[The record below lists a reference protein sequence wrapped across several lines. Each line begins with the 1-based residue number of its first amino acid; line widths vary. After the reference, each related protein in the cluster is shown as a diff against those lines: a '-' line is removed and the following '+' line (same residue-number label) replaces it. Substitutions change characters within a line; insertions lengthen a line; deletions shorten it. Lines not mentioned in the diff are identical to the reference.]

1 MPDSGQSGPILLG
14 VLDSGVAA
22 GPGPSVADQAAFAPG
37 AEGTVERCILDAG
50 SLGHGT
56 AVARTILDRAPGV
69 ALLSAQVFR
78 YGRPGIPTVVA
89 AGLDW
94 LVESGARIVN
104 MSFGL
109 RNDRKALRAACSR
122 ALDRGALLVASAP
135 ARGPIVYPAA
145 YPGVIRVTGDARC
158 APGELSW
165 LGNERADFGACVG
178 GPGHRPHDAGAGA
191 SLAAAHFSG
200 ELARVLPQAAG
211 NRDALRLLRRSCCH
225 IGAERRGV

>member
-1 MPDSGQSGPILLG
+1 MPDSDPSEPIPLG

-22 GPGPSVADQAAFAPG
+22 GPDICVADQAAFAPG
-37 AEGTVERCILDAG
+37 SGGIVERCTLDTG
-50 SLGHGT
+50 NLDHGT
-56 AVARTILDRAPGV
+56 AVARTILDREPGV
-69 ALLSAQVFR
+69 VLLSAQVFR
-78 YGRPGIPTVVA
+78 HGRPGIPAVVA

-94 LVESGARIVN
+94 LVDSGARIVN

-109 RNDRKALRAACSR
+109 LHDRKALRAACGT
-122 ALDRGALLVASAP
+122 ALDRGVLLVASAP
-135 ARGPIVYPAA
+135 ARGPVVYPAA

-165 LGNERADFGACVG
+165 LGNVRADFGGCVG

-200 ELARVLPQAAG
+200 ELARVLSKTASS
-211 NRDALRLLRRSCCH
+211 REALTILRRSCSY
-225 IGAERRGV
+225 IGGERCGM

>member
-1 MPDSGQSGPILLG
+1 MPDSEQTGPIPLG
-14 VLDSGVAA
+14 VLDSGVAVRS
-22 GPGPSVADQAAFAPG
+22 GINVADQAAFAPG
-37 AEGTVERCILDAG
+37 PDGIVERCILDAG
-50 SLGHGT
+50 SLDHGT

-78 YGRPGIPTVVA
+78 YGRPGIPMVVA

-109 RNDRKALRAACSR
+109 RDDRKTLRAACSR

-135 ARGPIVYPAA
+135 ARGPVVYPAA

-178 GPGHRPHDAGAGA
+178 GPGHRPHDKGAGA

-200 ELARVLPQAAG
+200 ELARVLSKSTG
-211 NRDALRLLRRSCCH
+211 KREALRLLRQSCCH

>member
-1 MPDSGQSGPILLG
+1 MHDGETSAAIRLG

-22 GPGPSVADQAAFAPG
+22 SDLCVEDQAAFAARPG
-37 AEGTVERCILDAG
+37 GIVERCALDPC
-50 SLGHGT
+50 SVGHGNV
-56 AVARTILDRAPGV
+56 VARTIVRIAPGV

-78 YGRPGIPTVVA
+78 SGRPGIPAVVA

-94 LVESGARIVN
+94 LVASGAAIVN

-109 RNDRKALRAACSR
+109 LHDRAVLRDACGTALSR
-122 ALDRGALLVASAP
+122 GVLLVAPVP
-135 ARGPIVYPAA
+135 ARGEKTFPAA

-165 LGNERADFGACVG
+165 LGDERVHFGACVG
-178 GPGHRPHDAGAGA
+178 GPGHRPHEAGGGA

-200 ELARVLPQAAG
+200 ELARVLAEG
-211 NRDALRLLRRSCCH
+211 LSTDGALESLRRSCRY
-225 IGAERRGV
+225 IGRERRAP